1 MFEYNTLFFLF
12 RGLDG
17 AWVVDHRT
25 QGSLAGTPLS
35 VIFAIFKKQP
45 NLWKQKRR
53 GSNVSPR
60 LSLTSGLR
68 IASK

>member
-35 VIFAIFKKQP
+35 VIFAIFRNSQTYGNKKDVGV
-45 NLWKQKRR
+45 K
-53 GSNVSPR
+53 
-60 LSLTSGLR
+60 SLR
-68 IASK
+68 AYP